1 MVIAAAGCYIKLAVK
16 EADNNV
22 KLIVLDRFRELHVK
36 YEHVLDDSVM
46 DVLRVLHT

>member
-1 MVIAAAGCYIKLAVK
+1 MPLAAAGCYIELAVK

-22 KLIVLDRFRELHVK
+22 KLIVLERLGELHTK
-36 YEHVLDDSVM
+36 YEHVLDDTVM